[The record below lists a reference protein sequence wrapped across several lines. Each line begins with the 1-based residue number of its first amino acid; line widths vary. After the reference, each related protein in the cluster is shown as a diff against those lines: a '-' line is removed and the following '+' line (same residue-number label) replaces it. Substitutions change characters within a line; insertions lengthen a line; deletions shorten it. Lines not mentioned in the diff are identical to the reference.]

1 MGIVLLY
8 FLTFKVTVSAI
19 ILGYDFV
26 VKILVV
32 ILNGVLEELYDRTD
46 EIKNDIFC
54 LQTTHL
60 FIMFK

>member
-1 MGIVLLY
+1 
-8 FLTFKVTVSAI
+8 VTVSAI